1 MKPSNNDNF
10 SKEKETR
17 HFAKPRLVAGFS
29 EDDELEGVFLI
40 QASSEKVFNKRRR
53 KLQEITGFSD
63 GGCGSYEK
71 DSECDV
77 WKIITSEYF
86 DTVEDLKSV
95 IESMRKYKWFFYF
108 DSHIMLDGDY
118 LFSDGKWFV

>member
-1 MKPSNNDNF
+1 MSESTKQSSNETKCGNKSKPL
-10 SKEKETR
+10 
-17 HFAKPRLVAGFS
+17 LVAGFS
-29 EDDELEGVFLI
+29 DDDELQGVFLI
-40 QASSEKVFNKRRR
+40 QASSEEVFNNRRR

-86 DTVEDLKSV
+86 DTIEDLKSV
-95 IESMRKYKWFFYF
+95 IENMRKYKWFFYF

-118 LFSDGKWFV
+118 LFSDGKWLV

>member
-1 MKPSNNDNF
+1 MSESTKQSSNEAKCGNKSKPL
-10 SKEKETR
+10 
-17 HFAKPRLVAGFS
+17 LVAGFS
-29 EDDELEGVFLI
+29 DDDELQGVFLI
-40 QASSEKVFNKRRR
+40 QASSEEVFNNRRR

-86 DTVEDLKSV
+86 DTIEDLKSV
-95 IESMRKYKWFFYF
+95 IENMRKYKWFFYF

-118 LFSDGKWFV
+118 LFSDGKWLV